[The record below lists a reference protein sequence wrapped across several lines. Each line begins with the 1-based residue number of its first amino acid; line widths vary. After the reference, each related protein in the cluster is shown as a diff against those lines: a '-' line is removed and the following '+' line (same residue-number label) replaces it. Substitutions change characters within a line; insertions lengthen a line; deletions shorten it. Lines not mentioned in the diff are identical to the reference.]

1 MAHDMLHTQ
10 WMRPASR
17 LVVTR
22 GGISSPQAGQVTVVD
37 IAGDSGDRGGRLAK
51 RPGGQP
57 GQQPL
62 QNWRTTSRT
71 GRAACSGWRG
81 AVLEGLRR
89 GGFWSRAWSQFWSH
103 SPPSGTVR
111 RRPPGT
117 NPGRSRTVA
126 APGGRWPTLLESVLG
141 ETPQEFESPILR
153 HPELRKC
160 GLGHCTAD
168 KIATA
173 WSHFLVSVAWPGSC
187 RTRPE
192 RRFRAR
198 VLPGHG
204 VGERS

>member
-37 IAGDSGDRGGRLAK
+37 IAGDSGDRGGQLAK

-126 APGGRWPTLLESVLG
+126 APGGRWPALLESVLG
-141 ETPQEFESPILR
+141 NPLRSSNLLSSAILSCGNAVSDTTPQ
-153 HPELRKC
+153 
-160 GLGHCTAD
+160 
-168 KIATA
+168 
-173 WSHFLVSVAWPGSC
+173 
-187 RTRPE
+187 TRS
-192 RRFRAR
+192 R
-198 VLPGHG
+198 LL
-204 VGERS
+204 SLIS